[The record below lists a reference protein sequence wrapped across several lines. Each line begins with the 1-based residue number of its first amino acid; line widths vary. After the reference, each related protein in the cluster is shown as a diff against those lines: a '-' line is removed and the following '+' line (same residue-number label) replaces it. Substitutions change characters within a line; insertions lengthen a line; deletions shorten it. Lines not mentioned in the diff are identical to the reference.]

1 MRAVCSTDV
10 FGKKL
15 ALVSRGVSARSTIQ
29 LLGGI
34 LLEAAEGALR
44 LSATDMEIS
53 IQTTS
58 LAEVEGEGR
67 VVIPARIFNDIV
79 RSLPAGNFTLEYDGS
94 EGTVRLAA
102 GENEYTIR
110 AYAAD
115 DYPKLPEFEAEGS
128 FRMPGDSLVET
139 VEKVSRSYSRDETR
153 PVLTGIL
160 ISFEDARVRMVTT
173 DSYRLSIKETE
184 LGSTPFEGSREAIIP
199 ARAMTEVS
207 RIFSGSDEGDVEVSL
222 SENQALFRIGDVV
235 FGTRLIDGNFPEY
248 RRLLPTGFERE
259 ISVSREDLMGTL
271 RRVNLFAQRQT
282 PPVPVSLS
290 FTEGS
295 VEVIVK
301 NGDVGEAHEKLPANS
316 EDDFLISF
324 NPGYLLDGV
333 SAIDTEKVKFKLNE
347 ALKPGLIVPGENG
360 EDNGEGGEP
369 DFLYLI
375 MPMRDPSRG

>member
-34 LLEAAEGALR
+34 LLEAEEGALR

-53 IQTTS
+53 IQTVS
-58 LAEVEGEGR
+58 PAEVEGEGR

-79 RSLPAGNFTLEYDGS
+79 RSLPAGYFTLEYDGS

-110 AYAAD
+110 TYAAD

-128 FRMPGDSLVET
+128 FQMPGDSLVET

-184 LGSTPFEGSREAIIP
+184 LATTPFEDSREAIIP

-207 RIFSGSDEGDVEVSL
+207 RIFSGSNETDVEVSL

-360 EDNGEGGEP
+360 EENGDGGEP

>member
-34 LLEAAEGALR
+34 LLEAADGALR

-53 IQTTS
+53 IQTIS
-58 LAEVEGEGR
+58 PAEVDGEGR

-110 AYAAD
+110 TYAAD

-360 EDNGEGGEP
+360 EENGDGAEP